1 MEATPDLGSGLAR
14 GAGSTP
20 AGGIMSNIKY
30 YNRPLDT
37 AIIRLQDILDR
48 MLDQKRFRGPHIKI
62 VWHELDTIKDILVEE
77 QEVRQEEETIGLAVI
92 EGPVA
97 KE

>member
-1 MEATPDLGSGLAR
+1 MEATPDLESGLER

-20 AGGIMSNIKY
+20 AGGMMSNIKY

-48 MLDQKRFRGPHIKI
+48 MRMQERFNKPHINI
-62 VWHELDTIKDILVEE
+62 IWHELNTVKSILEE
-77 QEVRQEEETIGLAVI
+77 ERGLKQEEEIKGIAVI
-92 EGPVA
+92 D
-97 KE
+97 